1 MKFKTGVYKLD
12 RPGRECN
19 NDLIFHLR
27 SEVNRSQLIEERKA
41 RSVQE
46 NEFVNIIVQQFCGI
60 YELWYFLSGKE
71 KKEEAG
77 VFESGNSS
85 RAQPFL
91 FLLFFSMYFH
101 HFEFYLHCLFFFFL
115 SNFQCPFNVYCFEF
129 FSLVQVCCLT
139 ILLLYGCPVL
149 HLILISIT
157 KAFIFSIIFKSA
169 KKHFWK
175 FSFLFWINF

>member
-46 NEFVNIIVQQFCGI
+46 NEFVNIIVQQFCEI

-115 SNFQCPFNVYCFEF
+115 AISSVLLMSTVLN
-129 FSLVQVCCLT
+129 FSLQSRSVALLFYCCMDAQF
-139 ILLLYGCPVL
+139 G
-149 HLILISIT
+149 IS
-157 KAFIFSIIFKSA
+157 F
-169 KKHFWK
+169 
-175 FSFLFWINF
+175 